1 MSHDQPLPDPRLRSV
16 EPKSLLYILTLSSTS
31 HKNLAPVCYSFETR
45 PEMVN
50 AGDAAKPDVDAS
62 LFPFR
67 IFIPLLLFFPHYSM
81 TETASGVARC
91 YCRLCEKS
99 NGGRSTRCRRVFVSF
114 PNFYSTSPF
123 LPHCNITEMVMQCG
137 DCYCR
142 LCEKSNGG
150 RSTRCRDRDW
160 QKNGLG
166 ASKKDGQ
173 IRKMQVGSLCCP
185 DRGSG
190 FIFSCFPDAGFPI

>member
-67 IFIPLLLFFPHYSM
+67 IFIPLLLFFHTATSLRWSCSVVIVIVVFAKNRM
-81 TETASGVARC
+81 EVGRRDVAIETG
-91 YCRLCEKS
+91 K
-99 NGGRSTRCRRVFVSF
+99 
-114 PNFYSTSPF
+114 
-123 LPHCNITEMVMQCG
+123 
-137 DCYCR
+137 
-142 LCEKSNGG
+142 
-150 RSTRCRDRDW
+150 
-160 QKNGLG
+160 KNGLG

-190 FIFSCFPDAGFPI
+190 FIFSCFPDAGFAI

>member
-67 IFIPLLLFFPHYSM
+67 IFIPLLLFFHTATSLRWSCSVVIVIVVFAKNRM
-81 TETASGVARC
+81 EVGRRDVAIETG
-91 YCRLCEKS
+91 
-99 NGGRSTRCRRVFVSF
+99 
-114 PNFYSTSPF
+114 
-123 LPHCNITEMVMQCG
+123 
-137 DCYCR
+137 
-142 LCEKSNGG
+142 
-150 RSTRCRDRDW
+150 
-160 QKNGLG
+160 
-166 ASKKDGQ
+166 KKMAWVRQ
-173 IRKMQVGSLCCP
+173 RKMDRSGRCKLDLCVVPIAEVDLSSLAFLMLALQSDP
-185 DRGSG
+185 KLGLRFGYG
-190 FIFSCFPDAGFPI
+190 RE

>member
-1 MSHDQPLPDPRLRSV
+1 MLKRSDNGFSKISRVSRQTQAIVDFPHFYSHVTSQFCFIKLMSHDQPLPDPRLRSV

-67 IFIPLLLFFPHYSM
+67 IFIPLLLFFSHYSM

-99 NGGRSTRCRRVFVSF
+99 NGG
-114 PNFYSTSPF
+114 
-123 LPHCNITEMVMQCG
+123 
-137 DCYCR
+137 
-142 LCEKSNGG
+142 K
-150 RSTRCRDRDW
+150 STRCRDRDC
-160 QKNGLG
+160 QETGLG

-190 FIFSCFPDAGFPI
+190 FIFSCFPDAGFAI